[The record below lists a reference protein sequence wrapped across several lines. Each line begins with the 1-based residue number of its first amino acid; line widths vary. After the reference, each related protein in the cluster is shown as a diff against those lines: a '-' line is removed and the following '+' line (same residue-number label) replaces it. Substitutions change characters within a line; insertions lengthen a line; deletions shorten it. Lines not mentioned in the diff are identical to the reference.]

1 MLQRALNVWSA
12 SEHGYLDQARCHR
25 PFINALSCRNPCP
38 VAGRSAVRLCRCQG
52 VCQTLIEDIA
62 DVLLGPVLTVA
73 AHPEHD
79 RVDAPTGVEPPVAG
93 TVLLQELGS
102 VALAM
107 GGSLEQADLR
117 AVVVGVVRRLQLV
130 DHGHHV
136 VATGRR
142 VGDDH
147 DAGHRPGSVTLSA
160 KEIDILNSLLRRF
173 DRPTRARR
181 NRHLPL
187 A

>member
-1 MLQRALNVWSA
+1 VWSA

-62 DVLLGPVLTVA
+62 DVLLGHELTVA

-79 RVDAPTGVEPPVAG
+79 CVDASTGVEPPVAG

-130 DHGHHV
+130 DHGH
-136 VATGRR
+136 
-142 VGDDH
+142 
-147 DAGHRPGSVTLSA
+147 DAGLAEGTQ
-160 KEIDILNSLLRRF
+160 KQGDLL
-173 DRPTRARR
+173 DRPATQVARPRWGSGCRAT
-181 NRHLPL
+181 LPR
-187 A
+187 APRSG